1 MHLHVNQDGKAIM
14 DWEGRNPEE
23 FEDSITHLIVSLL
36 EKQRECKYIVKEKE
50 KSTPQG
56 AKKRINNHIIAQ
68 IGRKSQKGIN
78 MAQIERKI
86 KESMSW
92 EEIGQI
98 IYEGRSREVFGEK
111 GSISVE
117 IEGVGTAIFDII
129 GYDVEK
135 LMDSGKHSMTL
146 WMRDLL
152 FEEMP
157 FSAEGNNKWEES
169 DIRKHINSEE
179 FINRFETGFREL
191 ICPVY
196 KDNGECIDTV
206 DRIFLLSKEE
216 LEGGYEYINTE
227 ADRVKVDENGE
238 TDVHWTRSAYRGS
251 ALCAW
256 CVSTSGGVGGS
267 DAYWAHRFSP
277 ACVIAR

>member
-1 MHLHVNQDGKAIM
+1 
-14 DWEGRNPEE
+14 
-23 FEDSITHLIVSLL
+23 
-36 EKQRECKYIVKEKE
+36 
-50 KSTPQG
+50 
-56 AKKRINNHIIAQ
+56 
-68 IGRKSQKGIN
+68 

-117 IEGVGTAIFDII
+117 IEGIGTVIFDII
-129 GYDVEK
+129 GYDAEK
-135 LMDSGKHSMTL
+135 LMDPGKHSMTL

-157 FSAEGNNKWEES
+157 FSAEGNNKWEDS
-169 DIRKHINSEE
+169 DIRKYLQSDG
-179 FINRFETGFREL
+179 FIKRFEPGFRKL
-191 ICPVY
+191 LSPAY
-196 KDNGECIDTV
+196 KDNGEASETYDV
-206 DRIFLLSKEE
+206 FFLLSKKE
-216 LEGGYEYINTE
+216 LEDGYEFIKTE

-238 TDVHWTRSAYRGS
+238 TDVHWTRSANRGG
-251 ALCAW
+251 AHGAW
-256 CVSTSGGVGGS
+256 YVYASGCVGS
-267 DAYWAHRFSP
+267 YGAHWAHRFSP

>member
-1 MHLHVNQDGKAIM
+1 
-14 DWEGRNPEE
+14 
-23 FEDSITHLIVSLL
+23 
-36 EKQRECKYIVKEKE
+36 
-50 KSTPQG
+50 
-56 AKKRINNHIIAQ
+56 
-68 IGRKSQKGIN
+68 

-117 IEGVGTAIFDII
+117 IEGIGTVIFDII
-129 GYDVEK
+129 GYDAEK
-135 LMDSGKHSMTL
+135 LMDPGKHSMTL

-157 FSAEGNNKWEES
+157 FSAEGNNKWEDS
-169 DIRKHINSEE
+169 DIRKYLQSDG
-179 FINRFETGFREL
+179 FIKRFEPGFRKL
-191 ICPVY
+191 LSPAY
-196 KDNGECIDTV
+196 KDNGEASETYDV
-206 DRIFLLSKEE
+206 FFLLSKKE

-238 TDVHWTRSAYRGS
+238 TDVHWTRSANRGS
-251 ALCAW
+251 AHSAW
-256 CVSTSGGVGGS
+256 YVYASGCVGS
-267 DAYWAHRFSP
+267 YGAIWAHRFSP

>member
-1 MHLHVNQDGKAIM
+1 
-14 DWEGRNPEE
+14 
-23 FEDSITHLIVSLL
+23 
-36 EKQRECKYIVKEKE
+36 
-50 KSTPQG
+50 
-56 AKKRINNHIIAQ
+56 
-68 IGRKSQKGIN
+68 

-117 IEGVGTAIFDII
+117 IEGIGTVIFDII
-129 GYDVEK
+129 GYDAEK
-135 LMDSGKHSMTL
+135 LMDPGKHSMTL

-157 FSAEGNNKWEES
+157 FSAEGNNKWEDS
-169 DIRKHINSEE
+169 DIRKYLQSDG
-179 FINRFETGFREL
+179 FIKRFEPGFRKL
-191 ICPVY
+191 LSPAY
-196 KDNGECIDTV
+196 KDNGEASETYDV
-206 DRIFLLSKEE
+206 FFLLSKKE
-216 LEGGYEYINTE
+216 LEDGYEFIKTE

-238 TDVHWTRSAYRGS
+238 TDVHWTRSANRGN
-251 ALCAW
+251 ANCPWYVNA
-256 CVSTSGGVGGS
+256 SGSVGDGS
-267 DAYWAHRFSP
+267 AYWAGRFSP

>member
-1 MHLHVNQDGKAIM
+1 
-14 DWEGRNPEE
+14 
-23 FEDSITHLIVSLL
+23 
-36 EKQRECKYIVKEKE
+36 
-50 KSTPQG
+50 
-56 AKKRINNHIIAQ
+56 
-68 IGRKSQKGIN
+68 

-129 GYDVEK
+129 GYDAEK
-135 LMDSGKHSMTL
+135 LMDPGKHSMTL

-152 FEEMP
+152 FKKMP
-157 FSAEGNNKWEES
+157 FSAEGNSKWGDSYISKYLQS
-169 DIRKHINSEE
+169 DS
-179 FINRFETGFREL
+179 FIKRFEPGFRKL
-191 ICPVY
+191 LSPVY
-196 KDNGECIDTV
+196 KDNGKSPETYDV
-206 DRIFLLSKEE
+206 FFLLSKEE

-227 ADRVKVDENGE
+227 AERVKVDENGE
-238 TDVHWTRSAYRGS
+238 TDAHWTRSASRGFAS
-251 ALCAW
+251 HTW
-256 CVSTSGGVGGS
+256 YVDTSGFVGIS
-267 DAYWAHRFSP
+267 NANWAGRFSP

>member
-1 MHLHVNQDGKAIM
+1 
-14 DWEGRNPEE
+14 
-23 FEDSITHLIVSLL
+23 
-36 EKQRECKYIVKEKE
+36 
-50 KSTPQG
+50 
-56 AKKRINNHIIAQ
+56 
-68 IGRKSQKGIN
+68 

-98 IYEGRSREVFGEK
+98 VYEGRAREFFGER

-129 GYDVEK
+129 GYDAEK

-152 FEEMP
+152 FEERP
-157 FSAEGNNKWEES
+157 FSTEGNNKWEES

-196 KDNGECIDTV
+196 KDNGDYVDTV
-206 DRIFLLSKEE
+206 DRFFLLSKKE

-238 TDVHWTRSAYRGS
+238 TDVHWTRSASRGG
-251 ALCAW
+251 ANRAW
-256 CVSTSGGVGGS
+256 YVDTSGSVGSGHANW
-267 DAYWAHRFSP
+267 AYRFSP

>member
-1 MHLHVNQDGKAIM
+1 
-14 DWEGRNPEE
+14 
-23 FEDSITHLIVSLL
+23 
-36 EKQRECKYIVKEKE
+36 
-50 KSTPQG
+50 
-56 AKKRINNHIIAQ
+56 
-68 IGRKSQKGIN
+68 

-98 IYEGRSREVFGEK
+98 IYEGRSREVFGGK

-117 IEGVGTAIFDII
+117 MEGVGTVIFDII
-129 GYDVEK
+129 GYDAEK
-135 LMDSGKHSMTL
+135 LMDPGKHSMTL

-152 FEEMP
+152 FEGMP
-157 FSAEGNNKWEES
+157 FSVEGNNKWEES

-196 KDNGECIDTV
+196 KDNGERIDTV
-206 DRIFLLSKEE
+206 DRFFLLSKEE
-216 LEGGYEYINTE
+216 LEGGYEYIKTE

-251 ALCAW
+251 ASHAWFVHASGNVDINNAYCA
-256 CVSTSGGVGGS
+256 
-267 DAYWAHRFSP
+267 YRFSP